1 MAGCKNQLIMKFYSK
16 RFVFNI
22 SHIEFISHISK
33 FTIVNILDG
42 IPYQEI

>member
-1 MAGCKNQLIMKFYSK
+1 MVGCKNQLIMKYDST
-16 RFVFNI
+16 NI
-22 SHIEFISHISK
+22 CHMEFIIYIWK